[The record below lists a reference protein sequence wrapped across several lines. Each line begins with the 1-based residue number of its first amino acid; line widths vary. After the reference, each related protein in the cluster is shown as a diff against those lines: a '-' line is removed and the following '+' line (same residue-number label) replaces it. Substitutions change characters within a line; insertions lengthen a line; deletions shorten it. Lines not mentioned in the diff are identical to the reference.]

1 MASEGHHCFFLSKL
15 REELMTLCHKKIP
28 MRKSKNNNKIM
39 EESKGITKSFHEM
52 AGGLLD
58 SQIEI
63 SEGMILTDLAN
74 DFNDISILLNS
85 YIREI
90 SQVLSHLSAGDMTV
104 KINDSVSFKGDF
116 VPINNALTKIS
127 YSLNNTFT
135 AISELSGDIDNMCDE
150 LDNSSNTIAKNA
162 SEQAKLILDLSD
174 TMNDITNKTS
184 ENTEY
189 AKLASKNALDAQN
202 EAKEGELFMN
212 QMLSSMDGVKSS
224 TNEISHIIEMIKN
237 IAAQTKLL
245 SLNASI
251 EAARAGENGRGFAV
265 VADQVGNLASQS
277 ALAVSQ
283 TTKLIENNIEKVN
296 ESTEIANKTA
306 KIFSRIYKSI
316 EKTAELNAHIV
327 ESSEAQEISFQ
338 NTTNIITDIS
348 DVVQANAAFAEE
360 GATNVASMLEKSNAL
375 KELIVNFRVKGQK
388 TALVNNIEADSK
400 YDHELMNELIISL
413 KDSNSLN
420 ARDDVLRRKL
430 EGKSEIEC
438 FYIIDKVGIQIS
450 HTIMNSN
457 VLSDDSLNFEPSQPG
472 TDNSA
477 KKYFRQAIILNGA
490 VYSTPD
496 YISGA
501 TGKLCRTVSALY
513 KALDQNEYVI
523 CADISCKF

>member
-1 MASEGHHCFFLSKL
+1 
-15 REELMTLCHKKIP
+15 
-28 MRKSKNNNKIM
+28 
-39 EESKGITKSFHEM
+39 
-52 AGGLLD
+52 
-58 SQIEI
+58 
-63 SEGMILTDLAN
+63 
-74 DFNDISILLNS
+74 
-85 YIREI
+85 
-90 SQVLSHLSAGDMTV
+90 
-104 KINDSVSFKGDF
+104 
-116 VPINNALTKIS
+116 
-127 YSLNNTFT
+127 
-135 AISELSGDIDNMCDE
+135 MCDE

-430 EGKSEIEC
+430 
-438 FYIIDKVGIQIS
+438 
-450 HTIMNSN
+450 
-457 VLSDDSLNFEPSQPG
+457 
-472 TDNSA
+472 
-477 KKYFRQAIILNGA
+477 
-490 VYSTPD
+490 
-496 YISGA
+496 
-501 TGKLCRTVSALY
+501 
-513 KALDQNEYVI
+513 
-523 CADISCKF
+523 